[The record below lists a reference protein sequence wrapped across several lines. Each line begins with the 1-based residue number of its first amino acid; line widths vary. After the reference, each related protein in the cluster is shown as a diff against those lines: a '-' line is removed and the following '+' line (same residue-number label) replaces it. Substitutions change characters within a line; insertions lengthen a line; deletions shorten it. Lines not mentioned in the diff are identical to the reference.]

1 MGLYNE
7 KFDGASVSFWGKF
20 AEFGDIFSIGG
31 GGGSRAAGGSGRVFD
46 TLFAPWFSH
55 SPTLQPFE
63 AYFFV
68 KF

>member
-1 MGLYNE
+1 MHLMKTKNGEMNMYNME
-7 KFDGASVSFWGKF
+7 KQHKLGKL
-20 AEFGDIFSIGG
+20 
-31 GGGSRAAGGSGRVFD
+31 RVFD